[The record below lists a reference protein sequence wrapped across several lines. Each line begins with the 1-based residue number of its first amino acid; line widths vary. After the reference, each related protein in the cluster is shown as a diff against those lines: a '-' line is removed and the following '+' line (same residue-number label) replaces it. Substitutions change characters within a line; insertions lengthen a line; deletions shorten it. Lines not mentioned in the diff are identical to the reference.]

1 MMFSGIDQSPNS
13 FKSLKT
19 NNKSSFRL
27 RRARVKLSAGLFS
40 IALLA
45 ASLHPSPAY
54 AAEKDAV
61 SVWNQR
67 AAVTLTNGPAAA
79 VPGVQFTPPVAFI
92 HIAMVQ
98 GAVYDAVNAI
108 KGGHDP

>member
-1 MMFSGIDQSPNS
+1 MNKVNGLALWAAALS
-13 FKSLKT
+13 FKSPKT
-19 NNKSSFRL
+19 ANNSDCRL
-27 RRARVKLSAGLFS
+27 RRARVTWRGAGLLS

-45 ASLHPSPAY
+45 AAWHPSPAY

-98 GAVYDAVNAI
+98 GAVYAVNAI
-108 KGGHDP
+108 K